1 MSVIVLLHAFGSSG
15 RVWHPQVARLGER
28 HRVLA
33 PDLPGHGSAAG
44 PFSLE
49 RAVTSV
55 REVTRAESEPV
66 HLVAI
71 SGSVSV
77 ALLVALA
84 EPARVAGLVLSG
96 GTARGR
102 SGDAVQR
109 VMMRLMPESMIV
121 GILKGMYAGGRP
133 EHLDQATQD
142 LRRAGKAA
150 ILTGL
155 ADLARLDLRAR
166 LGEISVPTLVLNGAE
181 DKANLPPAEELAAAI
196 PGAELRVIPAAGHIW
211 NLQQPGLFT
220 DTISEF
226 IDEARRPRPGTRN

>member
-15 RVWHPQVARLGER
+15 RAWQPQVAQLGER

-55 REVTRAESEPV
+55 REVMRGESEPV
-66 HLVAI
+66 HLVGI

-77 ALLVALA
+77 ALLAALA

-121 GILKGMYAGGRP
+121 GILKGMYSGGRP
-133 EHLDQATQD
+133 EHLDQAAED
-142 LRRAGKAA
+142 LRRAGKRAV
-150 ILTGL
+150 LSGL
-155 ADLARLDLRAR
+155 ADLARLDLRGR
-166 LGEISVPTLVLNGAE
+166 LGEISVPPLVLNGAE
-181 DKANLPPAEELAAAI
+181 DKANLPPAEELVAAI

-226 IDEARRPRPGTRN
+226 VDEARRAGSGTRN